1 MVTVL
6 PPEMNK
12 FQAIMHQ
19 LQKGFGQTL
28 PNAYERDQSLNE
40 KSQANKYLQMQQD
53 LQRQTNQGVIS
64 DLEQRR
70 GLPAGSL
77 SAYAADPKM
86 AEQISRPQ
94 NPQGGVSAQSVPPQ
108 VSQMIR
114 EVLNQNPQASSDE
127 LRAAMD
133 EAGIPPTFSNPYT
146 ENRRR
151 KEEINAKSLGEKEK
165 ATRKEETAISQPVLL
180 EMNEVRKNIPLQE
193 QAIQDIQDAAAN
205 VSPLDY
211 FADVTG
217 FEPLRSASGAKL
229 KTGIKDFFLSDLTRA
244 GARPNQWIE
253 QQLLDAL
260 PKIGR
265 SKEANLITAEGMKF
279 KVDLAKKRLEEID
292 RLSEEDREKYG
303 FVRANID
310 SRATQNMKKY
320 VEQRQKELKSSIERI
335 KKDKNDGKVA
345 SGTKLTPDIAMKYLQ
360 NSGGDRKKAEEMAK
374 EDGYEF

>member
-28 PNAYERDQSLNE
+28 PNAYERDQFLNE

-320 VEQRQKELKSSIERI
+320 VVQRQKELKSSIERI
-335 KKDKNDGKVA
+335 KKDKND
-345 SGTKLTPDIAMKYLQ
+345 
-360 NSGGDRKKAEEMAK
+360 
-374 EDGYEF
+374 